1 MNYTAKKENGPGPQF
16 RDQAFRKV
24 EKYRNAD

>member
-16 RDQAFRKV
+16 RDKAFRKIG
-24 EKYRNAD
+24 KYRNGD

>member
-1 MNYTAKKENGPGPQF
+1 MSYTAKKENGPGPQA

-24 EKYRNAD
+24 EKYRNED